1 MTAFKRLVPVLIM
14 LGTVTAI
21 AQPDPAAPSPAGG
34 SAATPAPAT
43 AAPAAPTATVTANV
57 QISVGA
63 MRERSAAIQVQIQED
78 YRYVIAL
85 RERIRKKKDVI
96 KLDCV
101 NDRLV
106 QLKAQM
112 NIADKT
118 NQTLQPALEKDTTA
132 ARDVYSQLEG
142 TGNAVKELREQANQC
157 VGEPELFKQEA
168 GLEVTRPDLVD
179 DPGTVDPY
187 VPEGA
192 EVEPPG
198 YASAFM

>member
-1 MTAFKRLVPVLIM
+1 MKALRRLVPAMIL

-21 AQPDPAAPSPAGG
+21 AQPDT
-34 SAATPAPAT
+34 TPAPAPT
-43 AAPAAPTATVTANV
+43 ASAPTAPASA
-57 QISVGA
+57 QLSLSE
-63 MRERSAAIQVQIQED
+63 MRVRSESILAQIQED
-78 YRYVIAL
+78 YRYVLTL

-112 NIADKT
+112 NIADKA
-118 NQTLQPALEKDTTA
+118 NQSLQPALEKDTTV
-132 ARDVYSQLEG
+132 ARDLFGQLES
-142 TGNAVKELREQANQC
+142 TGASVKELREHANQC

-168 GLEVTRPDLVD
+168 GLEITKPDLVD
-179 DPGTVDPY
+179 DPGTIDPF